1 MGVVQQIR
9 LDQVFEIAFFC
20 QFFQLIVDRK
30 LLQVGERFVL
40 VVQPAV
46 EDVDAVHQALW
57 EAGEVRLTET
67 EFEIVDACL
76 DGFLIHAVFHDI
88 LEGAADDGQEF
99 FFLIFIGVLGYDGE
113 EWLQDAVL
121 VGTVNIFSD
130 VCVKECL
137 FDRGS
142 RCVKECILQNGK
154 CHV

>member
-46 EDVDAVHQALW
+46 EDVNAVHQALR

-88 LEGAADDGQEF
+88 LEGAADDGQKF
-99 FFLIFIGVLGYDGE
+99 FFLI
-113 EWLQDAVL
+113 
-121 VGTVNIFSD
+121 
-130 VCVKECL
+130 
-137 FDRGS
+137 
-142 RCVKECILQNGK
+142 
-154 CHV
+154 

>member
-46 EDVDAVHQALW
+46 EDVNAVHQALR

-76 DGFLIHAVFHDI
+76 EGFLIHAVFHDI

-113 EWLQDAVL
+113 EWL
-121 VGTVNIFSD
+121 
-130 VCVKECL
+130 
-137 FDRGS
+137 
-142 RCVKECILQNGK
+142 
-154 CHV
+154 